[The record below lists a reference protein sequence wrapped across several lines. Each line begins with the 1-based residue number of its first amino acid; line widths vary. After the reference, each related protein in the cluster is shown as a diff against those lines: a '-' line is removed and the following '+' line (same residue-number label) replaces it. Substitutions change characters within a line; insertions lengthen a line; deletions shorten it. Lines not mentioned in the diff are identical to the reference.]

1 VNGWISRAGGR
12 FDRRSADWFHDR
24 PAALSRHATPRP
36 RPRLLLLLLLLLL
49 VEIKRPSCQMS
60 SATPH
65 AHAAPTH

>member
-24 PAALSRHATPRP
+24 PAALSRHVTPRP
-36 RPRLLLLLLLLLL
+36 RPRLLLLLLLLL

-65 AHAAPTH
+65 AHAAPAH